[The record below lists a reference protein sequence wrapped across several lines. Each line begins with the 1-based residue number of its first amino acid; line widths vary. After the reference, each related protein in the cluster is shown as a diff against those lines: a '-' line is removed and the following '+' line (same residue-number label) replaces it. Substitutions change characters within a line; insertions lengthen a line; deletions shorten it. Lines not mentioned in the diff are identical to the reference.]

1 MPYIECP
8 DCGHKALSVAT
19 RCPRCGHAFPARL
32 LQRVDASRGRDWPSA
47 LLAGTIVIGA
57 IVVVATLRRPG
68 ARPSERRAP
77 AVEANAPATTRSVG
91 VDRAPVAPKARSTG
105 PADVAVPLAASGS
118 RTTRYART
126 WVNVRDGRA
135 RGTSSVRVLSP
146 GEQVLVDSLQ
156 GGWYRV
162 LADGRAVGYVHR
174 SNLDA
179 SPPAARP

>member
-1 MPYIECP
+1 MR
-8 DCGHKALSVAT
+8 A
-19 RCPRCGHAFPARL
+19 
-32 LQRVDASRGRDWPSA
+32 RGRDWPSA

-68 ARPSERRAP
+68 ARHSDGGA
-77 AVEANAPATTRSVG
+77 AVEANAPAATRSSSG
-91 VDRAPVAPKARSTG
+91 DRAPVAPKARSTS
-105 PADVAVPLAASGS
+105 PADAAAAPATASAS
-118 RTTRYART
+118 RITRYART

-135 RGTSSVRVLSP
+135 RATSSVRVLSP
-146 GEQVLVDSLQ
+146 GEPVLVDSLQ